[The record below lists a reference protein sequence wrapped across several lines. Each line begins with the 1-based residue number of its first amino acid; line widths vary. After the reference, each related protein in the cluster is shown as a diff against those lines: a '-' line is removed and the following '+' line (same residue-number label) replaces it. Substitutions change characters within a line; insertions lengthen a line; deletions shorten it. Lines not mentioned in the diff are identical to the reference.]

1 MPSSDISNGGGW
13 DLFGRTCQFFST
25 SIDLTD
31 DSDSLTS
38 EEFAG
43 CFTYFVD
50 EFEET
55 QIQNI
60 IINDGP
66 DFKFEQVYDIIFEQL
81 CGSNTCVLPVNNY
94 YGNCYIEPCGDGIS
108 NACLSLTTT
117 GGEERTVIVV
127 EHCCQCDPD
136 SMYGPEGNYF
146 GFDRDSYNCEGKL
159 QTYRFATSEQIE
171 EIQNEGGYFSSE
183 AQLTQDGVSYGSD
196 FSGLWRLVEV
206 TNISTF
212 FIDSPLH
219 FNILTTGENCDD
231 TLSKLPLG
239 DTGQE
244 APWFGGE
251 CIYEYFQGCNSGN
264 FYHIWSDIWNERGR
278 GLDRRPNL
286 NENGEVIQ
294 QFNDF
299 DFNGNNF
306 GWTIQNNYALV
317 NGWLGSGD
325 RKPTTYKLSIPA
337 CAYNNVDG
345 FDKLPRPNGNDYG
358 YCDNLWEYYTNYEG
372 TGAEVHFMNIIL
384 DLLMVHQMGFLLE
397 CC

>member
-1 MPSSDISNGGGW
+1 MFH
-13 DLFGRTCQFFST
+13 L
-25 SIDLTD
+25 
-31 DSDSLTS
+31 
-38 EEFAG
+38 
-43 CFTYFVD
+43 FVD

-66 DFKFEQVYDIIFEQL
+66 EFKFEQVYDIIFEQL

-108 NACLSLTTT
+108 NACLSLTTA

-159 QTYRFATSEQIE
+159 QTYRFATAEQIE
-171 EIQNEGGYFSSE
+171 QIQNEGGYFSSE

-196 FSGLWRLVEV
+196 FNGLWRLVEV

-325 RKPTTYKLSIPA
+325 RKPQLINYLYLHVHTTTLMDLTSYRDQMVMTMATVII
-337 CAYNNVDG
+337 
-345 FDKLPRPNGNDYG
+345 YG
-358 YCDNLWEYYTNYEG
+358 STIQIMKVQVL
-372 TGAEVHFMNIIL
+372 EVHFMNTIL
-384 DLLMVHQMGFLLE
+384 DLLMAHQMGFLLE